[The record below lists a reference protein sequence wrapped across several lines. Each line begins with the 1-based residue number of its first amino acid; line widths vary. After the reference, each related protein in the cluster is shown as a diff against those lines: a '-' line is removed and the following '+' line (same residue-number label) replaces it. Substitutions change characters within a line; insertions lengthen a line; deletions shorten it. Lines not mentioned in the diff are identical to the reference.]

1 MFLCKILNL
10 YYSNDLHD
18 EWRVNPFNPIIKM
31 NLLGRKGTLSWVN
44 YNSSIKT
51 GLKAAKSVIL
61 GYFYMNVDT
70 IEDFNIIISTV
81 DT

>member
-1 MFLCKILNL
+1 
-10 YYSNDLHD
+10 
-18 EWRVNPFNPIIKM
+18 M

-44 YNSSIKT
+44 YNNSIKT